1 MKFLNFLRGF
11 ALLVLGIILIT
22 YWYSAQTTAQTIPTY
37 SAETIPEEPTVN
49 FTEIYNKI
57 DSLKNNNNDAEIKS
71 VINSYLSKSR
81 ADSPKTAFLTMNLL
95 TSEYIA
101 HNIDTRITG
110 ASVIKSAYCLY
121 VLNRVELGTAF
132 LDETLTYEK
141 DDKRKG
147 TGIIQNM
154 EFGSEFSV
162 KSLIYLSITESDNVA
177 HKMLVDRFGR
187 REFNV
192 FLDDLGIKSMH
203 LYSGGEVEYYNNL
216 SARDL
221 ARLFTKI
228 YEESLKN
235 EIYKWYLDVM
245 CGAKYNRFVLSTD
258 YPVAHKSGFMKGA
271 FHDAGIVLAPQ
282 PYIIIVL
289 TNGNVGETEENYI
302 KDLSTILCNK
312 MEKILED

>member
-1 MKFLNFLRGF
+1 MKFLNFLRAF
-11 ALLVLGIILIT
+11 TLLVLGIALIT
-22 YWYSAQTTAQTIPTY
+22 YSYSAEATAKTIPTF
-37 SAETIPEEPTVN
+37 STEITEEEPTISFSELYEKIN
-49 FTEIYNKI
+49 LLENKNADIEEISIAK
-57 DSLKNNNNDAEIKS
+57 
-71 VINSYLSKSR
+71 SYLSKSR
-81 ADSPKTAFLTMNLL
+81 ADSPKTAFLAFDL
-95 TSEYIA
+95 TNGEYIA

-132 LDETLTYEK
+132 LDETLVYEK

-147 TGIIQNM
+147 TGIIQFK
-154 EFGSEFSV
+154 EFGAEYSI

-192 FLDDLGIKSMH
+192 FLDELGIESMH
-203 LYSGGEVEYYNNL
+203 LYSNGNLEYYNNL

-221 ARLFTKI
+221 TRLFTKI
-228 YEESLKN
+228 YEKSNED
-235 EIYKWYLDVM
+235 EIYKWYLDIM
-245 CGAKYNRFVLSTD
+245 CKAKYNRFTESTE

-271 FHDAGIVLAPQ
+271 FHDAGIVLAPE

-302 KDLSTILCNK
+302 RDISRVLCNK
-312 MEKILED
+312 MEKP